1 MGLVNL
7 SILNARVWSLMLAGA
22 LLASLPTVC
31 AQSTRRSKQRP
42 AGATTRQPPQPAQSD
57 PAFDQVVKL
66 GDEARLSNRF
76 DDALKLY
83 TKALAMQPKWTEG
96 WWNVGA
102 ILYEQDRYPQAR
114 DAFRNVVALEPNRGP
129 AWGMLGLCEFQT
141 REYERAGGSLMRG
154 RSLGFDGNQELESVV
169 RYHAAL
175 LYIRYEQFEIAFD
188 ILSEFIRVGN
198 ESPKVIEAFGLALL
212 RMPFLPSELPPD
224 KHEEVMT
231 AGQAGLDMAARRLD
245 QARPIFDTLLARYPN
260 EPNVH
265 YAFGVYML
273 NQDADVAMKEF
284 KRELEIS
291 PNHFPAMV
299 QMAFEYL
306 KRDEYNEALPLAE
319 KAVQIAPKMFPARN
333 VLGRVLLELGQVDRA
348 IKELEEGARLA
359 PSSPEMHYALG
370 RAYRRAG
377 READAKR
384 EVDLFQKLQEQYNA
398 RRNAQLTGSG
408 AHNSNNND
416 CSNQP
421 REKP

>member
-7 SILNARVWSLMLAGA
+7 SIHNARIGSLMMAGA
-22 LLASLPTVC
+22 LFASALTVC
-31 AQSTRRSKQRP
+31 AQSTRRSKPTP
-42 AGATTRQPPQPAQSD
+42 ARATRQQQSSAQPD

-66 GDEARLSNRF
+66 GDEARETNRL

-83 TKALAMQPKWTEG
+83 TKALAMQSKWTEG

-114 DAFRNVVALEPNRGP
+114 DAFRNVVALDPNRGP

-141 REYERAGGSLMRG
+141 HEYERAAGSLMRG

-212 RMPFLPSELPPD
+212 RMPFLPDDLPSN
-224 KHEEVMT
+224 KREEVLI

-245 QARPIFDTLLARYPN
+245 AARPVLDTLLAKYPN

-273 NQDADVAMKEF
+273 NQDADIAMKEF
-284 KRELEIS
+284 QRELEIS

-319 KAVQIAPKMFPARN
+319 KAVQLAPKMFPARN
-333 VLGRVLLELGQVDRA
+333 ILGRVLLELGQVDRA

-359 PSSPEMHYALG
+359 PNSPEMHYALG
-370 RAYRRAG
+370 RAYRRGG

-384 EVDLFQKLQEQYNA
+384 EVELFQKLQEQFNA

-408 AHNSNNND
+408 TDDNR
-416 CSNQP
+416 P
-421 REKP
+421 KEKP